1 MCDGNFMSFLIQ
13 ALFQVAIQIGLF
25 LNEENFHGGILL
37 IKVFQQIKI
46 LQAD

>member
-1 MCDGNFMSFLIQ
+1 MCDGNFMSLLFQ
-13 ALFQVAIQIGLF
+13 ALFGVASQIGF
-25 LNEENFHGGILL
+25 ILNYENFHGGILL